1 MEKGKLLRTK
11 LKIKIF
17 TEGGPDIGL
26 GHISR
31 CSALYDEIIDRGIS
45 VEFYIFGEIN
55 NTKIAN
61 GENVY
66 NVNWLTKEFLNDN
79 ITKNDSCIVDSYL
92 ASVDLYEI
100 VASKAK
106 KALYID
112 DTGRLHYPKGIVVN
126 PSLNA
131 NKIKY
136 HEDTNVR
143 YLMGSEYVIL
153 RKPFIG
159 AFREGVNKDAKR
171 VLVTMGGTDMRNL
184 TPLII
189 REICSIHPELQ
200 FDIVAGEAFDKTEKL
215 GLENVNFHFNVNANE
230 MKELML
236 NADFAISAA
245 GQTIYE
251 LIATQTPFIAIKI
264 AENQE
269 NNIIQ
274 MQNSIP
280 GQVFID
286 CHAPD
291 FIKSVSSAMAL
302 YGDINVRNNLF
313 KNYGKLIDR
322 KGAERIVDQL
332 TNHELCAE
340 EIQLRRAK
348 TEDMQDV
355 FELSNEDRVRHFSI
369 QKEKIKW
376 DDHVNWYS
384 QAINDKNFV
393 FYIVT
398 NNRGEFLG
406 QIRYELS
413 KNTAVISISLSSKII
428 GRGLSKDIAK
438 SSLTKLAEEKKEI
451 DTIVALVSLNNLVS
465 KKLFQSLGFIEVGIE
480 DGLYK
485 FELRI
490 RE

>member
-1 MEKGKLLRTK
+1 MT
-11 LKIKIF
+11 IKIF

-45 VEFYIFGEIN
+45 VEFYIYGEID
-55 NTKIAN
+55 NTKIADGKN
-61 GENVY
+61 IY

-79 ITKNDSCIVDSYL
+79 ITENDYCIVDSYL
-92 ASVDLYEI
+92 ASIDLYEI
-100 VASKAK
+100 VAGKAK

-112 DTGRLHYPKGIVVN
+112 DTGRLHYPKGIVIN

-131 NKIKY
+131 DGIRYPNDDNI
-136 HEDTNVR
+136 R
-143 YLMGSEYVIL
+143 YLTGPEYVIL
-153 RKPFIG
+153 RKPFVEAVRVDI
-159 AFREGVNKDAKR
+159 NKEAKR
-171 VLVTMGGTDMRNL
+171 VLVTMGGTDIRNL

-189 REICSIHPELQ
+189 REICNMHPELQ
-200 FDIVAGEAFDKTEKL
+200 FDIVVGETFDKAEKL
-215 GLENVNFHFNVNANE
+215 ELGNVHFHFNVNANE

-269 NNIIQ
+269 NNILQ

-280 GQVFID
+280 GQVVID
-286 CHAPD
+286 YHASG

-302 YGDINVRNNLF
+302 YGNANVRYDLF
-313 KNYGKLIDR
+313 KNYGKLID
-322 KGAERIVDQL
+322 KNGAERIVDQL
-332 TNHELCAE
+332 TNDELCAE
-340 EIQLRRAK
+340 EITLRRAK
-348 TEDMQDV
+348 IEDMQDV

-376 DDHVNWYS
+376 DDHVNWYN

-406 QIRYELS
+406 QIRYKLS
-413 KNTAVISISLSSKII
+413 KNTAVISISLSSTII

-438 SSLTKLAEEKKEI
+438 NSLTKLTEEEKGI
-451 DTIVALVSLNNLVS
+451 DTIVAMVSLNNAVS
-465 KKLFQSLGFIEVGIE
+465 KKMFQSLGFIEVGIE
-480 DGLYK
+480 DGFYK

>member
-1 MEKGKLLRTK
+1 MT
-11 LKIKIF
+11 IKIF

-31 CSALYDEIIDRGIS
+31 CSALYDKIIERGIS
-45 VEFYIFGEIN
+45 AEFYIYGEID
-55 NTKIAN
+55 NTKITDKKN
-61 GENVY
+61 IY

-79 ITKNDSCIVDSYL
+79 ITKNDYCIVDSYL
-92 ASVDLYEI
+92 VSIDLYEI

-112 DTGRLHYPKGIVVN
+112 DIGRLHYPKGIVVN

-131 NKIKY
+131 DGIRYLNDENI
-136 HEDTNVR
+136 R
-143 YLMGSEYVIL
+143 YLMGPEYVIL

-215 GLENVNFHFNVNANE
+215 GLENVHFHFNVNANE

-269 NNIIQ
+269 NNILQ

-280 GQVFID
+280 GQVVID
-286 CHAPD
+286 YHAPD

-302 YGDINVRNNLF
+302 YGNVNVRYDLF
-313 KNYGKLIDR
+313 KNYGELIDR

-332 TNHELCAE
+332 TKHELCAE
-340 EIQLRRAK
+340 EIILRRAK
-348 TEDMQDV
+348 IEDMQDV

-369 QKEKIKW
+369 QQEKIKW

-384 QAINDKNFV
+384 QAINDKNLV

-398 NNRGEFLG
+398 NNGGEFLG

-428 GRGLSKDIAK
+428 GKGLSKDIAK
-438 SSLTKLAEEKKEI
+438 NSLTKLTEEEKGI
-451 DTIVALVSLNNLVS
+451 DKIVALVSLNNAVS
-465 KKLFQSLGFIEVGIE
+465 KKMFQSLGFIEVEIE
-480 DGLYK
+480 EGYYN
-485 FELRI
+485 FEFKI